1 MISTVSQWARYGVP
15 DDFWPIA
22 ILSILLCIS
31 TFIGGF
37 YYFFRLRVLE
47 NIPTSKVRSA
57 AQGYLELIGHGQL
70 LEGSEIIAPLTGK
83 VCTWFS
89 YMIQE
94 RRRSRRSN
102 HWVTIEQ
109 ATSDE
114 LFLLIDDTGK
124 CFIDP
129 EGASVIPS
137 QTYTWFGTSA
147 RPATGKSYRGKIS
160 SPGRYRYIEKRMHPG
175 DDLFAI
181 GFYQTVGGA
190 NSEIN
195 FNADMLILLKEWK
208 SDSEQLLKKFDR
220 NKDGRIDMHE
230 WELVRK
236 AALDEVMQKHSDLTA
251 LPPVN
256 ILGRT
261 HDNRRPFILS
271 SLPQDTLIK
280 RYKYY
285 SSGLIS
291 LFFISG
297 TFVTW
302 ILNLR
307 FSVG

>member
-1 MISTVSQWARYGVP
+1 MISAVSQWARYGVP

-31 TFIGGF
+31 GFIGGF

-47 NIPTSKVRSA
+47 NIPTSKIRSA
-57 AQGYLELIGHGQL
+57 AQGYLELIGRGQL
-70 LEGSEIIAPLTGK
+70 LEGPEIIAPLTGK
-83 VCTWFS
+83 SCTWFS

-102 HWVTIEQ
+102 HWATIKQ

-114 LFLLIDDTGK
+114 MFLLIDDTGQ
-124 CFIDP
+124 CLIDP

-137 QTYTWFGTSA
+137 ETNTWFGTSA
-147 RPATGKSYRGKIS
+147 RPVPGNSYSWKIS

-195 FNADMLILLKEWK
+195 FNADVLILLKEWK
-208 SDSEQLLKKFDR
+208 SDSKQLLNKFDR
-220 NKDGRIDMHE
+220 NKDSRIDMHE

-236 AALDEVMQKHSDLTA
+236 AALDEVMKQHSELTA
-251 LPPVN
+251 VPTAN
-256 ILGRT
+256 ILA
-261 HDNRRPFILS
+261 LS
-271 SLPQDTLIK
+271 YSHRYRKTL
-280 RYKYY
+280 
-285 SSGLIS
+285 
-291 LFFISG
+291 
-297 TFVTW
+297 
-302 ILNLR
+302 
-307 FSVG
+307 